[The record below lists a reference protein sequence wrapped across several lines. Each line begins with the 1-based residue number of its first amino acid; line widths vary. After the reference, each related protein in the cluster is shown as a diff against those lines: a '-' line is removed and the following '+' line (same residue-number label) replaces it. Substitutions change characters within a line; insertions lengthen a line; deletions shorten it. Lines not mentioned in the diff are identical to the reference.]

1 MTFGTQ
7 RIVYIG
13 LLWGAWA
20 CAMARVLS
28 MRVSRGRRP
37 RVRPWTISMWEPILV
52 AVGLILSLILRPAYS
67 GTYPLLDSHDR
78 FVAMC
83 VGYILVAGFS
93 ARQPSLAKAVKV
105 TWGVGG
111 ILVGAAAL
119 LGLGGPRA
127 VIVPLS
133 LRAPLFSLS
142 SLAVSAAV
150 GIVLLAVVGEGIRL
164 WGAHWDL
171 DPTAGEV
178 ISRVAIE
185 WAAVAVATALLL
197 GGFGGF
203 LAWGACW
210 SWDPV
215 ELWYLSLGLLY
226 AFFLHGGL
234 KDTAGGLWRWVVLSV
249 ALTFS
254 VFVLFGAGYL
264 VRELGLASRLA
275 W

>member
-7 RIVYIG
+7 RIIYLG

-20 CAMARVLS
+20 CVMARVLS
-28 MRVSRGRRP
+28 MCFHRGRSP
-37 RVRPWTISMWEPILV
+37 RVRPRIISLWEPILV
-52 AVGLILSLILRPAYS
+52 AVGLGLSLILRPAYL
-67 GTYPLLDSHDR
+67 GTYPLMDYLDR

-83 VGYILVAGFS
+83 IGYILVAGFS
-93 ARQPSLAKAVKV
+93 ARQPGLAKAGRVI
-105 TWGVGG
+105 WGVGS
-111 ILVGAAAL
+111 ILVGAVAL

-150 GIVLLAVVGEGIRL
+150 GIFLLAVVGEGGRL

-171 DPTAGEV
+171 DPAAGEILARTAV
-178 ISRVAIE
+178 E
-185 WAAVAVATALLL
+185 WAVATVALALLL
-197 GGFGGF
+197 GGVGGF

-226 AFFLHGGL
+226 TFFLHGGL
-234 KDTAGGLWRWVVLSV
+234 RRTTGGVWRQV
-249 ALTFS
+249 ALVMVFTFS
-254 VFVLFGAGYL
+254 TFILFGSGFL
-264 VRELGLASRLA
+264 VRELGLVSRLV

>member
-7 RIVYIG
+7 RIVYMG

-20 CAMARVLS
+20 CVMARVLS
-28 MRVSRGRRP
+28 MCVSRGRRP
-37 RVRPWTISMWEPILV
+37 RVRPRIISLWEPILV
-52 AVGLILSLILRPAYS
+52 AVGLVLSLILRPGYS

-78 FVAMC
+78 FVGMC

-93 ARQPSLAKAVKV
+93 ARQPGLAKAVNV

-150 GIVLLAVVGEGIRL
+150 GIFLLTVVGEGVRL

-171 DPTAGEV
+171 DPTTGEV
-178 ISRVAIE
+178 LARVAVE
-185 WAAVAVATALLL
+185 WAAVAVAMGLLL
-197 GGFGGF
+197 GGIGGF

-215 ELWYLSLGLLY
+215 ELWHLSLALLY

-234 KDTAGGLWRWVVLSV
+234 RRTAGGIRRWVVLVV

-254 VFVLFGAGYL
+254 AFVLFGSGVLA
-264 VRELGLASRLA
+264 RELGLASRFV

>member
-7 RIVYIG
+7 RIVYMG

-20 CAMARVLS
+20 CVMARVLS
-28 MRVSRGRRP
+28 MCVSHGRHPRFRP
-37 RVRPWTISMWEPILV
+37 RITSMWEPILV
-52 AVGLILSLILRPAYS
+52 AVGLVLSLILRPGYS

-93 ARQPSLAKAVKV
+93 ARQSGLAKSGKV
-105 TWGVGG
+105 AWGVGG

-127 VIVPLS
+127 VIVPLL

-150 GIVLLAVVGEGIRL
+150 GIFLLAAVGEGIRL

-171 DPTAGEV
+171 DPTVGEV
-178 ISRVAIE
+178 LAGVAVE
-185 WAAVAVATALLL
+185 WAAVTVAMALLL
-197 GGFGGF
+197 GGLGGF

-215 ELWYLSLGLLY
+215 ELWHLSLALLY

-234 KDTAGGLWRWVVLSV
+234 RRAAGGVWRRVVLVV

-254 VFVLFGAGYL
+254 MFVLFGSGFL
-264 VRELGLASRLA
+264 VRELGLVSRLV